1 MDAAVIIHDKA
12 TNRVVLL
19 QRSENATFGQ
29 AITEIADGRRTASL
43 PRRRLAGIAGRLV
56 KSPSAPCEVMASWA
70 R

>member
-29 AITEIADGRRTASL
+29 AITEIADGRMHCITTSAAA
-43 PRRRLAGIAGRLV
+43 RRYRWTVG
-56 KSPSAPCEVMASWA
+56 EVALRA
-70 R
+70 V